1 MHARRSLLFNQ
12 DQAWVKKDDSGFDVT
27 MGSYDGAE
35 VCELIGAF
43 ILDQLEPILGRKSA
57 GLYRDDG
64 LSILKDA
71 SGPAA
76 DRLRKKIIKTFER
89 LGLRITIEVNRKAVN
104 YLDITM
110 NLSDGTYRPYLKPNS
125 TPIYINVKSNHPPQ
139 VLKNVPL
146 GINRRL
152 CSVSCNEQAFDDA
165 KPVYQDALEASGH
178 ATTLQFAGTNGASAT
193 TGRSKKRKR
202 GRKIIWFTPP
212 FSQSVKTNIGKKFL
226 GLIRKHFPQ
235 TSRLHKIFNKNTV
248 KVGYSCT
255 KNMATLIKGHNTALL
270 KPKEKDLE
278 CNCRAECPLDGKCR
292 AKNVVYEATVRTA
305 DCTKKY
311 VGLTASEFKTRHA
324 SHKTSMQ
331 HERYA
336 NSTELSKYIW
346 QLSNQQTE
354 HSLSWTILERA
365 CPYSNAGKRCNLC
378 IAEAYHILHADKDM
392 ALNKRSELVST
403 CRHQK
408 KFTLAVSAVT

>member
-1 MHARRSLLFNQ
+1 MYIFSSFSA
-12 DQAWVKKDDSGFDVT
+12 K
-27 MGSYDGAE
+27 
-35 VCELIGAF
+35 LI
-43 ILDQLEPILGRKSA
+43 LY
-57 GLYRDDG
+57 LYREVRVFFP
-64 LSILKDA
+64 LKVLN
-71 SGPAA
+71 S
-76 DRLRKKIIKTFER
+76 
-89 LGLRITIEVNRKAVN
+89 KA
-104 YLDITM
+104 
-110 NLSDGTYRPYLKPNS
+110 
-125 TPIYINVKSNHPPQ
+125 
-139 VLKNVPL
+139 
-146 GINRRL
+146 
-152 CSVSCNEQAFDDA
+152 
-165 KPVYQDALEASGH
+165 
-178 ATTLQFAGTNGASAT
+178 
-193 TGRSKKRKR
+193 GRSKKRKR

-270 KPKEKDLE
+270 NPKDKGLE

-324 SHKTSMQ
+324 SHKTSMR